1 MVPSRAFIVTRLYAF
16 PVFERAGS
24 RAALQRRRRRTN
36 TAPRRPAGSVQKRRC
51 RSAGLR
57 ALRARLRAGSRRGQS
72 RLHKSNK
79 TSLKLRGLP
88 VAQRL

>member
-51 RSAGLR
+51 RRQGWVGSGLGF
-57 ALRARLRAGSRRGQS
+57 ARPNFEGANLA
-72 RLHKSNK
+72 
-79 TSLKLRGLP
+79 
-88 VAQRL
+88 AQKQ